1 MESVKK
7 NFIYNTI
14 YQILLVILP
23 LITAPYISRTLGA
36 NAVGVYSYT
45 NSVAYYFILIAMLGI
60 SNYGNRTI
68 ASVRDDKEKLNEKF
82 SSIYSLQFILFI
94 IAIISYVVYSLFIAS
109 ENNMIFLLQTFYVA
123 SGLLDISWLFF
134 GLEQFKLT
142 VFRNVVIKILTVI
155 SMFIFVKDISDLWIY
170 TLIMSL
176 GTFISQLYLWFYVK
190 KFVTFKK
197 VSFRNI
203 TENIKPIIILFIPVI
218 AYSIYKV
225 MDKIMLGN
233 ISNYSEVGYYN
244 NAEKIINIPMG
255 IITALGTV
263 MLPRMS
269 NMVANGKNDKSKQ
282 YISLSVKL
290 VTIISSAI
298 AFGLM
303 GISNVFTPVF
313 FGEGFEPSA
322 KIIYLLSITVF
333 FISWANVIRTQ
344 YLMPNNYDKIY
355 VISTVVGG
363 IVNLIINL
371 LLIPKY
377 AAVGAAIGTIFAE
390 FSVMIM
396 QVFAVRKEIPVLKYI
411 FEYMPVLIIGFCM
424 MFIVNWLGTLI
435 GDSIVTIVVQILV
448 GGLFFLICT
457 LAFLA
462 IKKDEFW
469 RMSKNMFQ
477 KMLKIKVN

>member
-333 FISWANVIRTQ
+333 FITWANVIRTQ

>member
-68 ASVRDDKEKLNEKF
+68 ASVRDNKEKLNEKF
-82 SSIYSLQFILFI
+82 SSIYTLQFILFI

-109 ENNMIFLLQTFYVA
+109 ENNMIFLLQTFYVV

-155 SMFIFVKDISDLWIY
+155 SMFIFVKEISDLWIY

-233 ISNYSEVGYYN
+233 MSNYSEVGYYN

-333 FISWANVIRTQ
+333 FISWANVVRTQ

-355 VISTVVGG
+355 VISTVIGG

-396 QVFAVRKEIPVLKYI
+396 QVIAVRKEIPVLKYI

-435 GDSIVTIVVQILV
+435 GDSIVTIVIQILV
-448 GGLFFLICT
+448 GGSFFLICT

-469 RMSKNMFQ
+469 RISKNMFQ
-477 KMLKIKVN
+477 KILKIKVN

>member
-68 ASVRDDKEKLNEKF
+68 ASVRDNKEKLNEKF
-82 SSIYSLQFILFI
+82 SSIYTLQFILFI

-109 ENNMIFLLQTFYVA
+109 ENNMIFLLQTFYVV

-233 ISNYSEVGYYN
+233 MSNYSEVGYYN

-282 YISLSVKL
+282 YISLSVKV

-333 FISWANVIRTQ
+333 FISWANVVRTQ

-355 VISTVVGG
+355 VISTVIGG

-396 QVFAVRKEIPVLKYI
+396 QVIAVRKEISVLKYI

-435 GDSIVTIVVQILV
+435 GDSIVTIVIQILV
-448 GGLFFLICT
+448 GGSFFLICT

-469 RMSKNMFQ
+469 RISKNMFQ
-477 KMLKIKVN
+477 KILKIKVN

>member
-68 ASVRDDKEKLNEKF
+68 ASVRDDKENLNEKF

-94 IAIISYVVYSLFIAS
+94 IAIICYIIYSLFIAD
-109 ENNMIFLLQTFYVA
+109 ENNLIFLLQIFYVA

-155 SMFIFVKDISDLWIY
+155 SMFIFVKDSSDLWIY

-176 GTFISQLYLWFYVK
+176 GIFISQLYLWFYVK
-190 KFVTFKK
+190 EFVTFKK
-197 VSFRNI
+197 VRFKDI
-203 TENIKPIIILFIPVI
+203 AKNIKPIIILFIPVI
-218 AYSIYKV
+218 ACSIYKV

-233 ISNYSEVGYYN
+233 MSNYSEVGYYN

-269 NMVANGKNDKSKQ
+269 NMVANGENDKSKQ
-282 YISLSVKL
+282 YISLSVRL

-322 KIIYLLSITVF
+322 QIIYLLSITVF
-333 FISWANVIRTQ
+333 FISWANVVRTQ
-344 YLMPNNYDKIY
+344 YLIPNNYDKIY
-355 VISTVVGG
+355 VISTAVGG

-396 QVFAVRKEIPVLKYI
+396 QVIAVRKEIHILKDI

-424 MFIVNWLGTLI
+424 MLIVNWLGTLL
-435 GDSIVTIVVQILV
+435 GASVVTIVIQILA
-448 GGLFFLICT
+448 GGTFFLICT

-462 IKKDEFW
+462 IKKDEFG
-469 RMSKNMFQ
+469 RIIKNVVQ
-477 KMLKIKVN
+477 KILKIKVN